1 MFAHPGKNPHEKLLH
16 YEGKRMEREMTSV
29 SYWLRRSALPLLFI
43 LHCCILTAPAS
54 AETGTCKKVVHEL
67 NKQLSPKINEYEL
80 TDILKT
86 LNSTENKKLPRKFVT
101 KKRARAK
108 GWKPGKNLWSIL
120 ALKKKSLGGDAF
132 ENLEGTL
139 PQKHWREADLAYRG
153 GSRGGKRLIYSDDGM
168 RMVTVDHY
176 RTFTEVPACR

>member
-1 MFAHPGKNPHEKLLH
+1 MFK
-16 YEGKRMEREMTSV
+16 S
-29 SYWLRRSALPLLFI
+29 SALPLFFI
-43 LHCCILTAPAS
+43 LCSFILSIPAF
-54 AETGTCKKVVHEL
+54 AETETCKKVVHEL
-67 NKQLSPKINEYEL
+67 NKQLSPKINEHEL

-108 GWKPGKNLWSIL
+108 GWKPGKNLWSVL

-132 ENLEGTL
+132 ENLESRL
-139 PQKHWREADLAYRG
+139 PKKHWREADLDYRG
-153 GSRGGKRLIYSDDGM
+153 GARGGKRLVFSDDGV

-176 RTFTEVPACR
+176 QTFREVPVCR